1 MSQEEVTVID
11 LSKKT
16 LAELK
21 EDCKERGLKVSGK
34 KADLIERLEEY
45 MTKNEGAEIEE
56 DDLLEEPDVSL
67 EEETKENVEEEKVDD
82 ADQLEINAEPTEDDM
97 TKKKLSRAERFGI
110 ESKEVIDNK
119 KDQRAA
125 RFGLNANGAGDKSEA
140 DDKKRARAERFGTQ
154 NGSNKKS
161 KLEGVDITVDP
172 EKLKKRQERFGVT
185 VETDKKKA
193 RAARFGKM

>member
-1 MSQEEVTVID
+1 M
-11 LSKKT
+11 
-16 LAELK
+16 
-21 EDCKERGLKVSGK
+21 GVSGK

-193 RAARFGKM
+193 RAA

>member
-1 MSQEEVTVID
+1 MGTHPIFESDFDCLTD
-11 LSKKT
+11 LHKKRH
-16 LAELK
+16 E
-21 EDCKERGLKVSGK
+21 SGK

-45 MTKNEGAEIEE
+45 MEKHEGAEITE

-67 EEETKENVEEEKVDD
+67 EEETKENVEQAKENEV
-82 ADQLEINAEPTEDDM
+82 DQLEITAEEIAPTEDDM
-97 TKKKLSRAERFGI
+97 KQKKLSRAERFGI
-110 ESKEVIDNK
+110 ESKEVIDSK

-125 RFGLNANGAGDKSEA
+125 RFGLQKSNGTTTDTSEA
-140 DDKKRARAERFGTQ
+140 DAKKRARAERFGAQ

-161 KLEGVDITVDP
+161 KLEGMDVTVDP

-193 RAARFGKM
+193 RAARFGTGN